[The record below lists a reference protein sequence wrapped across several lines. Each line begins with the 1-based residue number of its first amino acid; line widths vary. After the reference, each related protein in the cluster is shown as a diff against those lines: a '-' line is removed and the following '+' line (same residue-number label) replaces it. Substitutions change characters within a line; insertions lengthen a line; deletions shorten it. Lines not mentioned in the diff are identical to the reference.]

1 MNQNKQR
8 AQESALSGLDDV
20 LNGVQTAP
28 QRLPTAKATEQYPM
42 PKFGID
48 VRALL
53 AGTDDDTA
61 LMEPVALSGNSKDNE
76 IPVKSGLV
84 KTDSYLSA
92 YDPGTNTHSRVTLNH
107 SIKVFDLASR
117 TATTTS
123 DQQLNRSCRGL
134 HLILTVAAGAAVG
147 NEVTPTIQGYDPI
160 FDIWY
165 DILVG
170 AAINAV
176 GINVLKV
183 YPGLLGVGD
192 IASDIIPKIWRVS
205 IAHAGVNPVIY
216 STSANLVR

>member
-1 MNQNKQR
+1 MTSNKQR
-8 AQESALSGLDDV
+8 AEAAALAGLDDV
-20 LNGVQTAP
+20 LSGVQSAP

-53 AGTDDDTA
+53 TGTDDDTA
-61 LMEPVALSGNSKDNE
+61 LLEPVALSGNSKDNE
-76 IPVKSGLV
+76 IPVKSGLI

-92 YDPGTNTHSRVTLNH
+92 YDPGTNTHSRITLNH
-107 SIKVFDLASR
+107 AIKVLDLAAR
-117 TATTTS
+117 TAATNS
-123 DQQLNRSCRGL
+123 EQMLNRNCRGL

-147 NEVTPTIQGYDPI
+147 NEITPTIQGYDPI

-165 DILVG
+165 DILSG

-192 IASDIIPKIWRVS
+192 IASDIIPKIWRIS

-216 STSANLVR
+216 SASANLVR